1 MLGMMTLMPSIC
13 FARDRAKDSL
23 LICRMWEYNER
34 FAESINGVERNIY
47 TSFDFTTERR
57 NALLFLVPTMY
68 SIAKGERRYI
78 GEIYGKQTFRSIA
91 DYDLSRQVFCGTIPH
106 HRSVM
111 PTLFQLQTPN
121 LYGTELYPNR
131 LLSPFHRTNRFFY
144 KYRVNYWGDR
154 ALVSFRP
161 RSDNTQLVTGSA
173 YIDVMTGRILSVTF
187 KGEFDMVR
195 FEVDATMNRNISQSA
210 LPERCTTK
218 ASFNFLGNRIKS
230 KLESYHNCP
239 TTVADSINDREDEK
253 MMATL
258 RPIPLSEEDRAIYD
272 QKQQE
277 IENDTTPA
285 KRNKL
290 RDFAWNVVGDHLIN
304 STHSGEGE
312 NYIHISPLFNPL
324 YMSYSKSKG
333 VSYKLNIGLRHTW
346 NSHRYL
352 TIDPFIG
359 YAFKLKQLYY
369 TVPVRMTYN
378 PKREGYA
385 EVTVGNGNRI
395 SSAPLY
401 EDFQKRM
408 GDKIAM
414 PEFKDLYIQ
423 ATNHVNISDWLG
435 TTVGIMYHRRTSI
448 DRTLMRSAGMSDRYS
463 SFAPLL
469 TIHLQPWRK
478 GPMLTANYERG
489 LKNVFQSEL
498 GYERWEFDAVYKHQ
512 AKSVR
517 ILNLRAGAGF
527 YTRRNTNYF
536 VDFSNFHDN
545 NLPTGW
551 EDDWT
556 GQFQLLDSRWYNE
569 SRYYLRSHVSYD
581 SPLLML
587 SWIPLIGRAVETE
600 RIYISAL
607 SIEHTRPYFELGY
620 GFQNR
625 FFSTAIFASFLNCQ
639 YQQFGCKFTLELFRR
654 W

>member
-1 MLGMMTLMPSIC
+1 MMTLIPSIC
-13 FARDRAKDSL
+13 FSRDRANDSL

-34 FAESINGVERNIY
+34 FAESVNGIERNIY

-68 SIAKGERRYI
+68 SIAKGDRRYI
-78 GEIYGKQTFRSIA
+78 GEIYGKQTFHTIA
-91 DYDLSRQVFCGTIPH
+91 DYDLRRQVFCGTIPH

-121 LYGTELYPNR
+121 LYGSELYPDR

-144 KYRVNYWGDR
+144 KYRVNYLGDR

-161 RSDNTQLVTGSA
+161 RSANTQLVKGSA
-173 YIDVMTGRILSVTF
+173 YIDVLTGRIISVTF

-195 FEVDATMNRNISQSA
+195 FDVDAIMNKNITQSA

-239 TTVADSINDREDEK
+239 ISVPDSINDREDEA
-253 MMATL
+253 MMARL
-258 RPIPLSEEDRAIYD
+258 RPIPLSEEDQAIYN
-272 QKQQE
+272 KRQE
-277 IENDTTPA
+277 NENDTTSSRHG
-285 KRNKL
+285 KF

-304 STHSGEGE
+304 SIHSGEGG

-333 VSYKLNIGLRHTW
+333 VSYKLNIGVRHTW

-352 TIDPFIG
+352 TVDPYIG
-359 YAFKLKQLYY
+359 YTFKLKQFYY

-378 PKREGYA
+378 PKREGFA
-385 EVTVGNGNRI
+385 EVTIGNGNRI

-408 GDKIAM
+408 GDKIEM
-414 PEFKDLYIQ
+414 PEFKDLYLQ
-423 ATNHVNISDWLG
+423 AVNHVNISDWLG
-435 TTVGIMYHRRTSI
+435 TTVGIVYHRRTSM
-448 DRTLMRSAGMSDRYS
+448 DKALMRTAGMSDRYS
-463 SFAPLL
+463 SFAPLM

-489 LKNVFQSEL
+489 LKNMFQSEL
-498 GYERWEFDAVYKHQ
+498 AYERWEFDAVYKHQ

-569 SRYYLRSHVSYD
+569 SRYYIRSHISYD

-587 SWIPLIGRAVETE
+587 SWIPLVGRAIETE

-620 GFQNR
+620 GLQNR
-625 FFSTAIFASFLNCQ
+625 FFSTALFASFLGYK